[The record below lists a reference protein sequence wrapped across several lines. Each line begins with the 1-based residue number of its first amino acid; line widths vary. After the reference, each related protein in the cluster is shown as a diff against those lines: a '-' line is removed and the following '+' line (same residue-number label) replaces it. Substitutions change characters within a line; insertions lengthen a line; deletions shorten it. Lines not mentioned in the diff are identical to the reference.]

1 VRVPSNLKPG
11 QSTFNMTPM
20 IDVVFLLIIFF
31 MVATRFSDLEQ
42 NIELELPEVASDSL
56 DRAPPQPRTV
66 VVFADGHVELDS
78 RTVTLDELKGSLA
91 AQQQT
96 DPNTSVV
103 VRGDSRCEFQHI
115 ASAMAACRDAGI
127 SELGITVR
135 MASSPP
141 TATPR

>member
-1 VRVPSNLKPG
+1 MPLKTHADEQPTLNL
-11 QSTFNMTPM
+11 TPM

-42 NIELELPEVASDSL
+42 NIELELPEVASDRL
-56 DRAPPQPRTV
+56 DRPPPQPRTV

-103 VRGDSRCEFQHI
+103 VRGDASCEFQHI

-127 SELGITVR
+127 SELGIAVR